1 MTDPGQEIR
10 VLLVDDDPLLRAGL
24 ALMLEP
30 VDGVRVVADV
40 GSGEE
45 AVPAVLAH
53 RPDVVLLDYRMG
65 ELDGISTTREI
76 GRLEDPPRV
85 VLLTTFDM
93 DDLPVRA
100 VQAGAVGFLLKT
112 DLDPAGIG
120 QAIRDAA
127 AGHAPFSPQS
137 AGHVVEHVRAG
148 GADTRRE
155 EAVALVATLSDRE
168 REVCVHLARGET
180 IPATARRMYL
190 SESTVKSHLGNA
202 TTKLGVDSRMRMGIL
217 IDRAG
222 LI

>member
-1 MTDPGQEIR
+1 MTDTGREIR
-10 VLLVDDDPLLRAGL
+10 VLLVDDDPLLRAGV

-30 VDGVRVVADV
+30 VEGVRVVADV

-76 GRLEDPPRV
+76 GRLDDPPRV
-85 VLLTTFDM
+85 VLLTTFDL
-93 DDLPVRA
+93 DDLPVKA

-137 AGHVVEHVRAG
+137 AGHVVDHVRAG
-148 GADTRRE
+148 GADGRRE
-155 EAVALVATLSDRE
+155 EAEALVATLSDRE
-168 REVCVHLARGET
+168 REVCVRLASGGT
-180 IPATARRMYL
+180 TAGAAAQLYL
-190 SESTVKSHLGNA
+190 SESTVKSHLRSA
-202 TTKLGVDSRMRMGIL
+202 ESKLQVGSRAELAIL

-222 LI
+222 LL

>member
-10 VLLVDDDPLLRAGL
+10 VLLVDDDPLLRAGV

-30 VDGVRVVADV
+30 VEGVRVVADV

-93 DDLPVRA
+93 DDLPVKA

-137 AGHVVEHVRAG
+137 AGHVVDHVRAG

-168 REVCVHLARGET
+168 REVCIHLASGGT
-180 IPATARRMYL
+180 TAGAAAQLYL
-190 SESTVKSHLGNA
+190 SESTVKSHLRSAESKMQVG
-202 TTKLGVDSRMRMGIL
+202 SRAGLAIL

-222 LI
+222 LL